1 MVFRGISRH
10 TKAISLWGGCR
21 MSTFV
26 KWIQSVLGA
35 GAPPGPDLEQR
46 RRLRLALVVLVIA
59 LFVVVLRDIHDLRP
73 PAAVNPEPLA
83 AAQTNSTVPGAAPAE
98 VSPVPAKPQATAK
111 SSLSKYARVKRP
123 VVNASQS
130 ANGNELSAGPSI
142 VATDRAVLPPLQVEV
157 VAGGRQHAVVPTTNS
172 VNVDIPP
179 GEPPADTAPATEAQ
193 AAPQSSQASNS
204 PNVTVSRNVA
214 ERVAHSVVPTYP
226 LLAKQMKVQG
236 AVVLQALI
244 DRGGRIQN
252 LRVVSGPAILAAAA
266 QEAVKQWRFKPYY
279 LNGTPVETEA
289 RVSVNFTIS
298 TF

>member
-1 MVFRGISRH
+1 
-10 TKAISLWGGCR
+10 
-21 MSTFV
+21 MSSFV
-26 KWIQSVLGA
+26 KWVQSLRGA
-35 GAPPGPDLEQR
+35 GARPGPELEQR

-59 LFVVVLRDIHDLRP
+59 LFVVVIRDIHDLRAP
-73 PAAVNPEPLA
+73 VPVNPEPVSV
-83 AAQTNSTVPGAAPAE
+83 AQTSTSEAPVVAPAE
-98 VSPVPAKPQATAK
+98 VSPVPPEPEASVK
-111 SSLSKYARVKRP
+111 SSRSKRARLKRP
-123 VVNASQS
+123 VVNAAQS
-130 ANGNELSAGPSI
+130 TSGNELSAGPTI

-157 VAGGRQHAVVPTTNS
+157 VAGGQPHPLASGGNS
-172 VNVDIPP
+172 VKVDMPP
-179 GEPPADTAPATEAQ
+179 PEPSAISAPATEAQ
-193 AAPQSSQASNS
+193 AAPSQTNNL
-204 PNVTVSRNVA
+204 PTVTVSRDVA
-214 ERVAHSVVPTYP
+214 ERVAHSVAPTYP

-244 DRGGRIQN
+244 DKGGRIQN